1 MTGKRVKTIV
11 CGSTFGQFYLNA
23 LTALSKQFELVGLLA
38 KGSERS
44 KECAKHYGV
53 NLYTDIEQLPRNI
66 ELACVILRS
75 GSLGGNGTK
84 LSLQLL
90 KRGIHVI
97 QEQPIH
103 YKELASCLRTARQN
117 GLHFRIGNLYVQ
129 LPAVRRFIACAH
141 DMLEQQD
148 ALYLDAACSIQVS
161 YPMIRILS
169 EALPTIRPWKMS
181 NVINDNGP
189 FQVVSMI
196 LGNIP
201 ITLRVHNEIDPKD
214 PDNHLHL
221 LHCLTI
227 GVEGGRLS
235 LIDTHGPLVW
245 HPRLHVAY
253 SHNLFN
259 DLLTAAPAHL
269 AEDSTQLL
277 GSATPMSYKEI
288 FMKQWPSAI
297 GRELLVVREMI
308 QGNGNKEAASAQQEL
323 LCAELWHYLTDAL
336 GYAVLR
342 HNCKHRPL
350 SADIL
355 KEAASKIV
363 EEAPK
368 EYADHISFPKIANRD
383 IFNCTK
389 DAESEVRGIVPT
401 QVKLFVER
409 MDEAVL
415 SSMLFALQSQGT
427 LKNREHEYSR
437 DEILATSKVAPR
449 HRHLI
454 LRWLQEL
461 RKYGYL
467 QQRGEYYLPTN
478 LMTLDMIDQRWK
490 LVRDVWDNK
499 LGSPLG
505 LDYLMSNVEQL
516 PQLITDNQQAALIL
530 FPEGRMDDFA
540 KPLYGDTIY
549 ARYLNKSVAEAV
561 IRIVDRKQALLN
573 ASAKDSLTILE
584 IGAGTGATTKVVAPR
599 LKTSVLENLK
609 LVYLFTDISH
619 FFLSPARKHFKDYP
633 WMRFQIFDMERDF
646 FEQGL
651 KPESVDIVIA
661 AGVLNNARDIDK
673 VIQGLMKILAPE
685 GWMLILEPA
694 QEFLEILI
702 SQAFMMTPPE
712 DNRKDTKTTFMS
724 VKQWIDVF
732 YQANAKKVVTLPEEE
747 HLLAP
752 FGQKLFI
759 VQKG

>member
-1 MTGKRVKTIV
+1 MTGNRVKTIV
-11 CGSTFGQFYLNA
+11 CGSTFGQLYLNA
-23 LTALSKQFELVGLLA
+23 LTTLPEQFELVGLLA

-44 KECAKHYGV
+44 KECATHYGV
-53 NLYTDIEQLPRNI
+53 NLYTDIEQLPDTI

-75 GSLGGNGTK
+75 GSMGGHGSE

-90 KRGIHVI
+90 ERGIHVI
-97 QEQPIH
+97 QEQPVH

-129 LPAVRRFIACAH
+129 LPAVRRFIACTRE
-141 DMLEQQD
+141 MLEQQD
-148 ALYLDAACSIQVS
+148 ALYLDAACAIQVS
-161 YPMIRILS
+161 YPMIRILL
-169 EALPTIRPWKMS
+169 EALPTIRPWKFG
-181 NVINDNGP
+181 NAIKDNGP
-189 FQVVSMI
+189 FQVISGM

-201 ITLRVHNEIDPKD
+201 VTLRVHNEIDPKD

-221 LHCLTI
+221 LHSFTI

-245 HPRLHVAY
+245 HPRLHVPY

-259 DLLTAAPAHL
+259 DLLTAVPAYL
-269 AEDSTQLL
+269 TEANTQML
-277 GSATPMSYKEI
+277 GSADSVSYKKI

-297 GRELLVVREMI
+297 GRELSAIREMI
-308 QGNGNKEAASAQQEL
+308 QGNGNMGGVGAQQEL
-323 LCAELWHYLTDAL
+323 SGAELWHYLTDTL

-342 HNCKHRPL
+342 SNCKHQPL

-355 KEAASKIV
+355 KKAASKIV
-363 EEAPK
+363 EEDSK
-368 EYADHISFPKIANRD
+368 DHSDHIFSPKIEKRD
-383 IFNCTK
+383 IFNCTEG
-389 DAESEVRGIVPT
+389 AESEIRGIDPK
-401 QVKLFVER
+401 QVKAFVER
-409 MDEAVL
+409 MNEAVL
-415 SSMLFALQSQGT
+415 SSMLFTLQSQGA

-437 DEILATSKVAPR
+437 DEILAASKAVPR

-454 LRWLQEL
+454 LRWLREL
-461 RKYGYL
+461 AKYGYL
-467 QQRGEYYLPTN
+467 KQRGEYYLPTDF
-478 LMTLDMIDQRWK
+478 MTLDLIDQRWK

-499 LGSPLG
+499 LGSPSSIN
-505 LDYLMSNVEQL
+505 YLISNVKHL
-516 PQLITDNQQAALIL
+516 PQLITDNQQAASIL

-561 IRIVDRKQALLN
+561 ARIAEGKQVLLN

-584 IGAGTGATTKVVAPR
+584 IGAGTGATAMVVAPR
-599 LKTSVLENLK
+599 LKSSVSESLK
-609 LVYLFTDISH
+609 PDYLFTDVSR

-661 AGVLNNARDIDK
+661 SGVLNNAHDLDK
-673 VIQGLMKILAPE
+673 VIQGLMELLVPE
-685 GWMLILEPA
+685 GWMLIIETA
-694 QEFLEILI
+694 REFLEMLI
-702 SQAFMMTPPE
+702 SQAFMMTPPK
-712 DNRKDTKTTFMS
+712 DSRKDTKTTFMS
-724 VKQWIDVF
+724 LKQWMDVF
-732 YQANAKKVVTLPEEE
+732 YKAGAKEIAALPEEE

-752 FGQKLFI
+752 FGHKLFV
-759 VQKG
+759 VQK